1 MSIKN
6 LIFNKCNIRILIK
19 LYKNQK
25 YKKNIIKEY
34 KVKFKNI
41 TNIKDRMSWE
51 DDDFDVVA
59 LIKEQVN
66 NEPLNNEQKRLEER
80 RLVEES
86 DVKISEE
93 LFSKTNKIRLSPIQ
107 QQIKIQTSSTHQ
119 TNKISLSPI
128 QTKPIQTKINN
139 SRNRELEEQ
148 RLKQKQKKQEKKRLT
163 ETFGEAEV
171 DVYDELY
178 GDIADKY

>member
-1 MSIKN
+1 
-6 LIFNKCNIRILIK
+6 
-19 LYKNQK
+19 
-25 YKKNIIKEY
+25 
-34 KVKFKNI
+34 
-41 TNIKDRMSWE
+41 MSWE

-59 LIKEQVN
+59 LINEQVN
-66 NEPLNNEQKRLEER
+66 NEQKQLEER
-80 RLVEES
+80 KLVEEA
-86 DVKISEE
+86 DVKLSEE
-93 LFSKTNKIRLSPIQ
+93 LFSTNKIRLSPIQ
-107 QQIKIQTSSTHQ
+107 QPIKIQTSSIHQ

-128 QTKPIQTKINN
+128 QTKPKINN

-148 RLKQKQKKQEKKRLT
+148 RLKQKQKKIEKKRLT